1 MKIRIANEN
10 DIDDMLR
17 IFDYA
22 RNFMAGTGNPNQ
34 WEATYPSREI
44 LLNDIKSGGSH
55 VVIGDDGRIHGTFMY
70 KIGEDD
76 TYKII
81 EDGEWL
87 NNETYG
93 VIHRIANDGQ
103 IKGMLKFVTDYCQE
117 RCSNIRIDTHHDNR
131 VMLHLLE
138 KLGYKR
144 CGIIYCRD
152 GSPRI
157 ALQKI

>member
-22 RNFMAGTGNPNQ
+22 RNFMANTGNPNQ
-34 WEATYPSREI
+34 WEASYPSREI
-44 LLNDIKSGGSH
+44 LLNDIKNGGSH
-55 VVIGDDGRIHGTFMY
+55 VVTDDDDQIHGTFMY

-117 RCSNIRIDTHHDNR
+117 RCSNIRIDTHHDNS